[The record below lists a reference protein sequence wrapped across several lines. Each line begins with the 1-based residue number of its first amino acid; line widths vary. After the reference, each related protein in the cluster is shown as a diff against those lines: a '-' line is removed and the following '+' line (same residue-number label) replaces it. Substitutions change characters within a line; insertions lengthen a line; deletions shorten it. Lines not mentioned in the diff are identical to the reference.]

1 MWTTKEVGEILAKEK
16 SKVILFGIDG
26 ATWTLFNRF
35 ISEGHL
41 PTFQQVVKDGCH
53 GTLMST
59 VPAVTV
65 PSWTSMFTGVNPGKH
80 GITDFILKIDG
91 KFSFGTSN
99 FRRSDTIWQI
109 MGRSNLKSIVVNEP
123 ATFPPDKI
131 NGIMTTGLMTP
142 PGSMYVHPQELKS
155 ELEQVAAGYW
165 TDLPLDYYLT
175 VNKDVAKAYSM
186 LEEFANKTSKVGLHL
201 ARNYAWDVLAVIFV
215 STDKIQHT
223 LWHKPE
229 YLLKHYKQV
238 DSLLKE
244 YLDLAAKENANLL
257 ISSDHGF
264 GPLHKTFY
272 INTWLANIG
281 LQRRKTNLVA
291 LASRLGL
298 TPTRLAVWLKKL
310 HLYDVVLRNLIKS
323 DIIVDAAFQYD
334 RPIDMERSLAFSK
347 AEGIFIN
354 RAVVGEEYEKT
365 REEIMTK
372 LERVVDQDNFPVVM
386 QVYRKEDV
394 MSGQYV
400 DRAPDILFT
409 LHEGYCPTYYSD
421 GPNAEYIGDDRGGYK
436 GGTANTGIHRP
447 EGILMSYGPD
457 IRKHQLQETKTV
469 WDIAPTILH
478 MMDLPIPSYMDGAV
492 IKEIFRGDSPMAIRE
507 IRKTGY
513 EASRI
518 KSRLRTIKNVTRD
531 KEQGLH
537 NS

>member
-1 MWTTKEVGEILAKEK
+1 MVDKSN

-26 ATWTLFNRF
+26 ATWTLFNKF
-35 ISEGHL
+35 IEEGHL
-41 PTFQQVVKDGCH
+41 PTFQQVVKSGSY

-99 FRRSDTIWQI
+99 FRRTETIWQ
-109 MGRSNLKSIVVNEP
+109 MMSRNNLKSIVVNEP

-142 PGSMYVHPQELKS
+142 PGSTYVYPHELKS
-155 ELEQVAAGYW
+155 ELEKVAGGYW
-165 TDLPLDYYLT
+165 TDLPLEYYLT
-175 VNKDVAKAYSM
+175 VNKDDAKAYSM
-186 LEEFANKTSKVGLHL
+186 IEEFANKTAKVGLHL
-201 ARNYAWDVLAVIFV
+201 ARNYDWNALAVIFV

-229 YLLKHYKQV
+229 YILRHYIQIDGLLRQ
-238 DSLLKE
+238 
-244 YLDLAAKENANLL
+244 YLDVAAKENANVL
-257 ISSDHGF
+257 IASDHGF
-264 GPLHKTFY
+264 GPLRKTFY

-281 LQRRKTNLVA
+281 LQKRKTNLVA
-291 LASRLGL
+291 LAAKLGI
-298 TPTRLAVWLKKL
+298 TPTRLAVILKKL
-310 HLYDVVLRNLIKS
+310 HLYDFVLRTLIKS
-323 DIIVDAAFQYD
+323 DIIVEAAFQYD
-334 RPIDMERSLAFSK
+334 RPIDVERSAAFSK

-354 RAVVGEEYEKT
+354 REAVREKYDEA
-365 REEIMTK
+365 RAEIMASLQK
-372 LERVVDQDNFPVVM
+372 VVDQSNNNSPVVM
-386 QVYRKEDV
+386 NVFKREDV
-394 MSGQYV
+394 MSGPFI

-409 LHEGYCPTYYSD
+409 LHDGYCPTYYSD
-421 GPNAEYIGDDRGGYK
+421 GPNAAFIGDDKGGYK

-447 EGILMSYGPD
+447 EGIFMSYGPD
-457 IRKHQLQETKTV
+457 IRNHQLQSVRTV

-478 MMDLPIPSYMDGAV
+478 MMNQPIPSYMDGV
-492 IKEIFRGDSPMAIRE
+492 VMREIFADASVMATRD

-518 KSRLRTIKNVTRD
+518 KSKLQSLKKNT
-531 KEQGLH
+531 
-537 NS
+537 